1 MTEWPFADPPN
12 TAVIVQKSVLSG
24 AEWIGFV
31 AHDDEDGGWQFMGN
45 QPGDINQD
53 DAAVAGLEEVFS
65 LDNSIAELADLPL
78 GWRASRP
85 ARGAAWQRVPS
96 E

>member
-12 TAVIVQKSVLSG
+12 TAVIIQKSVLSG

-45 QPGDINQD
+45 LPGDINQD
-53 DAAVAGLEEVFS
+53 DAAVAGFEEVLA
-65 LDNSIAELADLPL
+65 LDGSVGVLADLPL
-78 GWRASRP
+78 GWRAWRTEH
-85 ARGAAWQRVPS
+85 GAPWQRAPN